1 MGRIT
6 DGAQKPRPMI
16 IKFRN
21 QGIKN
26 LELENSLIAA
36 LITVIAPLHRKKGL
50 TIPFWHVRFWGLVGS
65 FKKST
70 NRKFFSAFTK

>member
-50 TIPFWHVRFWGLVGS
+50 TS
-65 FKKST
+65 FLA
-70 NRKFFSAFTK
+70 REILGPCGKF